1 VFNGAETLELAARGN
16 IGSFK
21 DLANP
26 KIISLMFPEYGLDLK
41 LNIPRIF
48 MPFSTEKLFKSMIPS
63 TLITLGFA
71 KQQNIGLDKENF
83 TGALSYWTPL
93 ETQLP
98 DLICST
104 QFVRNLNPQLL

>member
-1 VFNGAETLELAARGN
+1 
-16 IGSFK
+16 
-21 DLANP
+21 
-26 KIISLMFPEYGLDLK
+26 
-41 LNIPRIF
+41 
-48 MPFSTEKLFKSMIPS
+48 MIPS

-83 TGALSYWTPL
+83 TGALSYNWTPS

-104 QFVRNLNPQLL
+104 QFVRNLNPQNYFNVYGSSYNALNEISKEYQFILLQQ

>member
-1 VFNGAETLELAARGN
+1 M
-16 IGSFK
+16 S
-21 DLANP
+21 
-26 KIISLMFPEYGLDLK
+26 LDLK
-41 LNIPRIF
+41 LNILG
-48 MPFSTEKLFKSMIPS
+48 FSCRSVLKKIFKSMIPS

-83 TGALSYWTPL
+83 TGALSYNGRRL

-104 QFVRNLNPQLL
+104 QFVRNLNPQNYFNTVLVIMR